1 MSMKVGKTGTLI
13 TALLLTNLYCGI
25 TFGQR
30 LKDTL
35 TAKYSNFSRLS
46 SPEKLYLHTDKSL
59 YIAGEYIWFRGYLE
73 NNSALSEIPESNFIY
88 VELYS
93 DTIISRVKIKK
104 GEGGFAGQL
113 PLAHNL
119 KTGEYTLR
127 GYTTWMMNSY
137 PEFMFH
143 KQIVLINPTD
153 KSIPGVSIPR
163 VNSVGAKSTGINSN
177 VLDSNIVPGK
187 QSFEVGDEGRADT
200 LGSVQFFPESGRYFA
215 NRFAVIAFKA
225 TDTKGRGFNTEG
237 ALYNEKDSLIAPL
250 ITEHKGMGILRF
262 LPVSG
267 ESYHIMA
274 TDGTGNRVRYNLP
287 QPESEGAVINLRSRD
302 GKMFINTTISA
313 KYLTEGATI
322 IIHNGD
328 SLFLC
333 EDISRE
339 ERSFILKDESLAPG
353 INHILIVDKNSKILS
368 ERMFFIYPK
377 SEATVS
383 LISENSEETKG
394 MREVAGYTLQ
404 LKDSLG
410 NPIKGEFSVSVTD
423 RFLSPLDN
431 LTDNFKTYMLLSS
444 EIRGAIENPA
454 YYFEDKSLQ
463 RDRAMDLLMMVQGW
477 RYYDLPAILSAERT
491 PTKRWYAKEFTQQIS
506 GRATST
512 FRNTKRSI
520 LSVLAPEI
528 NLAVSEPLNK
538 TGNFTITDLDFPDST
553 NFVVSCT
560 GKEGQKGYYLDIGE
574 QKFPAALNYSFIK
587 KRESPIDS
595 SLMMIFTKLFYD
607 TGGSEAVT
615 LNAAVISSSPKVS
628 PKYNP
633 SPFNQYFDRRQLR
646 ERSELDLYS
655 GMSLLDY
662 IVGNFPGLMYGP
674 TGDDG
679 QRTVISTR
687 SFNILGDPGVPL
699 LFINRAQVQSTGD
712 LDMYT
717 VDDVE
722 NVAFLKGNDG
732 FMFRTLSGVI
742 LVTLRNAA
750 QNKDVSWYFNTKLL
764 SPLGWQKPSKF
775 YSPDYSL
782 DKDMDAVKFDT
793 RTTLFWSPSVKTDE
807 EGIAKIL
814 FYTSDRK
821 TRLNIVIEGTTA
833 TGEYISIVK

>member
-1 MSMKVGKTGTLI
+1 MKAGKKGAAI
-13 TALLLTNLYCGI
+13 AALLLINFCCI
-25 TFGQR
+25 NAFSQD
-30 LKDTL
+30 LKDSL
-35 TAKYSNFSRLS
+35 TNRYLNYSRFS

-73 NNSALSEIPESNFIY
+73 NSSALSEMAHSNFIY

-93 DTIISRVKIKK
+93 DTLISRVKIKK
-104 GEGGFAGQL
+104 SEDGFAGQL

-119 KTGEYTLR
+119 KSGEYTLR
-127 GYTTWMMNSY
+127 GYTTWMMNSN

-143 KQIVLINPTD
+143 KQISLINPTER
-153 KSIPGVSIPR
+153 SSRLVTTPGVTR
-163 VNSVGAKSTGINSN
+163 TTTNSSLLNIKATEVKQTGEA
-177 VLDSNIVPGK
+177 GE
-187 QSFEVGDEGRADT
+187 QSADT
-200 LGSVQFFPESGRYFA
+200 LGSVQFFPESGRYLA
-215 NRFAVIAFKA
+215 DRFAVIAFKA

-237 ALYNEKDSLIAPL
+237 ALYNRKDSLIAHL
-250 ITEHKGMGILRF
+250 VTEHNGMGVLRF
-262 LPVSG
+262 LPISG
-267 ESYHIMA
+267 ESYYILA
-274 TDGTGNRVRYNLP
+274 SNGKGDRVRFNLP
-287 QPESEGAVINLRSRD
+287 QPESEGAVINLRNRD
-302 GKMFINTTISA
+302 GKIFINTNISDLFATTGVTI
-313 KYLTEGATI
+313 L
-322 IIHNGD
+322 IHNGD

-333 EDISRE
+333 EDINRQE
-339 ERSFILKDESLAPG
+339 KTFILKQESLAPG
-353 INHILIVDKNSKILS
+353 INHILIVDRNSKILS
-368 ERMFFIYPK
+368 ERLFFVYPK
-377 SEATVS
+377 SEVIVS
-383 LISENSEETKG
+383 LVSKNGDETTG
-394 MREVAGYTLQ
+394 TRESAGYTLQ

-410 NPIKGEFSVSVTD
+410 NPLKGKFSVSVTD
-423 RFLSPLDN
+423 SFLSPYDSLC
-431 LTDNFKTYMLLSS
+431 DNFKSYMLLSS

-454 YYFEDKSLQ
+454 YYFMDDSLQ
-463 RDRAMDLLMMVQGW
+463 RARAMDLLMMVQGW
-477 RYYDLPAILSAERT
+477 RYYDLPAILSAQNSSA
-491 PTKRWYAKEFTQQIS
+491 KRWYEKEFTQQIT

-512 FRNTKRSI
+512 FRNTKRST

-528 NLAVSEPLNK
+528 GLAVSEPLNK
-538 TGNFTITDLDFPDST
+538 TGKFTVTDLNFPDST
-553 NFVVSCT
+553 NFILSCT
-560 GKEGQKGYYLDIGE
+560 GKEGQKGYYLDIEE
-574 QKFPAALNYSFIK
+574 QKFPPVGQYSFIK
-587 KRESPIDS
+587 KRESVLDPGS
-595 SLMMIFTKLFYD
+595 MMIYTKMFYD

-615 LNAAVISSSPKVS
+615 LNAAVISSSPKVA

-687 SFNILGDPGVPL
+687 SFNITGDPGVPL

-742 LVTLRNAA
+742 LVTLRYAA

-782 DKDMDAVKFDT
+782 AKDNEAIKYDT
-793 RTTLFWSPSVKTDE
+793 RTTLFWDPAVRTDDN
-807 EGIAKIL
+807 GIAKIL

-821 TRLNIVIEGTTA
+821 TRLNIVIEGTTS
-833 TGEYISIVK
+833 TGEYISIVR